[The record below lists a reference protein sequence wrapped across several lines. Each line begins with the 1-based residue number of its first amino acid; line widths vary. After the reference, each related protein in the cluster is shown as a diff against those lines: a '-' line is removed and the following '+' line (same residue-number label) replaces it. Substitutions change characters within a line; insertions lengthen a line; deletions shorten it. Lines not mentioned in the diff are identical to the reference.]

1 MFGVER
7 IFDPALPMR
16 FAVMSSVTVQ
26 VRVYSVGLSMLYT
39 SCIFL
44 ISYSISASSA
54 EAA

>member
-1 MFGVER
+1 MLGVER

-26 VRVYSVGLSMLYT
+26 VRVYSVGLSMEST
-39 SCIFL
+39 SCIDIVIYF
-44 ISYSISASSA
+44 SWDSTA